1 MSKKT
6 DNTIPL
12 TKPVVRGDEKIT
24 QLTITDEIKQ
34 AGSLRGLKLVNVM
47 NMDVDS
53 VAVLLTRVTS
63 PRLKL
68 TEVNEMDTRD
78 FVSLSEALVPFLTP
92 VGSGA
97 PNEAETENQ

>member
-6 DNTIPL
+6 DNAITL
-12 TKPVVRGDEKIT
+12 AKPVVRGDEKIT
-24 QLTITDEIKQ
+24 QVAITDEIKQ

-63 PRLKL
+63 PRLKQ
-68 TEVNEMDTRD
+68 TEINEMDTRD

-92 VGSGA
+92 AESGSSS
-97 PNEAETENQ
+97 EAETENQ

>member
-6 DNTIPL
+6 DNAITL
-12 TKPVVRGDEKIT
+12 AKPVVRGDEKIT
-24 QLTITDEIKQ
+24 QVTITDEIKQ

-63 PRLKL
+63 PRLKQS
-68 TEVNEMDTRD
+68 EINEMDTRD

-92 VGSGA
+92 AVSGA
-97 PNEAETENQ
+97 SSEAETENQ

>member
-1 MSKKT
+1 MSKKN
-6 DNTIPL
+6 DNAITL
-12 TKPVVRGDEKIT
+12 AKPVVRGDEKIT
-24 QLTITDEIKQ
+24 QVTITDEIKQ

-63 PRLKL
+63 PRLKQ
-68 TEVNEMDTRD
+68 TEITRD

-92 VGSGA
+92 AGSGA
-97 PNEAETENQ
+97 SSEAETENQ

>member
-6 DNTIPL
+6 DNAIML
-12 TKPVVRGDEKIT
+12 AKPVVRGDEKIT
-24 QLTITDEIKQ
+24 QVTITDEIKQ

-53 VAVLLTRVTS
+53 VAILLTRVTS
-63 PRLKL
+63 PRLKQ
-68 TEVNEMDTRD
+68 TEINEMDTRD

-92 VGSGA
+92 AGSGA
-97 PNEAETENQ
+97 SSEAETENQ

>member
-6 DNTIPL
+6 DNAITL
-12 TKPVVRGDEKIT
+12 AKPIVRGDDKIS
-24 QLTITDEIKQ
+24 QVTISDEIRQ
-34 AGSLRGLKLVNVM
+34 AGSLRGLRLVNVM

-53 VAVLLTRVTS
+53 VSVLLTRVTS

-68 TEVNEMDTRD
+68 NEINEMDTRD

-92 VGSGA
+92 AEPGA
-97 PNEAETENQ
+97 LNEAETENQ

>member
-6 DNTIPL
+6 DNVITL
-12 TKPVVRGDEKIT
+12 AKPITRDGDHIS
-24 QLTITDEIKQ
+24 QVMITDEIKQ

-68 TEVNEMDTRD
+68 AEINEMDTLD
-78 FVSLSEALVPFLTP
+78 FISLSEALVPFLTP
-92 VGSGA
+92 AGPGA
-97 PNEAETENQ
+97 SNGAETENQ

>member
-6 DNTIPL
+6 DNTITL
-12 TKPVVRGDEKIT
+12 VKPVVRGDEKIS
-24 QLTITDEIKQ
+24 QITITNEIKQ
-34 AGSLRGLKLVNVM
+34 AGSLRGLKLVNVL

-53 VAVLLTRVTS
+53 VAILLTRVTS

-68 TEVNEMDTRD
+68 AEINEMDTRD

-92 VGSGA
+92 AGSGA
-97 PNEAETENQ
+97 LSEAETENQ

>member
-6 DNTIPL
+6 DNSITL
-12 TKPVVRGDEKIT
+12 AKPIVRGDDNIS
-24 QLTITDEIKQ
+24 QVTIGDEIRQ

-68 TEVNEMDTRD
+68 NEINEMDTRD

-92 VGSGA
+92 AESGA
-97 PNEAETENQ
+97 LNGAETENQ

>member
-6 DNTIPL
+6 DNAIPL

-24 QLTITDEIKQ
+24 QITITDEIKQ

-92 VGSGA
+92 AGSGA

>member
-1 MSKKT
+1 MSKEN
-6 DNTIPL
+6 DNAITL
-12 TKPVVRGDEKIT
+12 AKPVVRGDEKIT
-24 QLTITDEIKQ
+24 QVTITDEIKQ

-63 PRLKL
+63 PRLKQ
-68 TEVNEMDTRD
+68 TEINEMDTRD

-92 VGSGA
+92 AGSGA
-97 PNEAETENQ
+97 SNEAETENQ

>member
-1 MSKKT
+1 MSKKN
-6 DNTIPL
+6 DNTITL
-12 TKPVVRGDEKIT
+12 AKPIVRGDEKIT
-24 QLTITDEIKQ
+24 QVTITDEIKQ

-63 PRLKL
+63 PRLKQ
-68 TEVNEMDTRD
+68 TEINEMDTRD

-92 VGSGA
+92 AGSGA
-97 PNEAETENQ
+97 SNEAETENQ